1 VKTQYETDALQGDI
15 CYTRVVR
22 RIVRSQYK
30 FYLQV
35 VLDGEFPQKANRQ
48 LGKGRVGVDIGVST
62 IAMVSNDQAILKEL
76 PHSENLYKEEKASL
90 QQALDRSRRVN
101 NPNNY
106 NDDGTNKKGRH
117 KWKYSKRYNKL
128 LLQLKEL
135 QRKAKAV
142 RKYKSHCLLNELLR
156 LGDTFLIED
165 MVFKTMQERKEVEV
179 QKDDTTQIEHHKN
192 QGATIEKYAPADFID
207 MFKHKLNAANGEL
220 IKVNTY
226 KVKASQYNH
235 IDNTYI
241 KKDLTER
248 WNLLNE
254 KLIQRDLYSAYLLMH
269 VYKNK
274 INRDE
279 CIQDFDNFVK
289 LHDAMIDI
297 LKQNT
302 HNPSCMGI

>member
-1 VKTQYETDALQGDI
+1 ML
-15 CYTRVVR
+15 
-22 RIVRSQYK
+22 
-30 FYLQV
+30 
-35 VLDGEFPQKANRQ
+35 
-48 LGKGRVGVDIGVST
+48 
-62 IAMVSNDQAILKEL
+62 
-76 PHSENLYKEEKASL
+76 
-90 QQALDRSRRVN
+90 
-101 NPNNY
+101 
-106 NDDGTNKKGRH
+106 
-117 KWKYSKRYNKL
+117 
-128 LLQLKEL
+128 
-135 QRKAKAV
+135 
-142 RKYKSHCLLNELLR
+142 
-156 LGDTFLIED
+156 
-165 MVFKTMQERKEVEV
+165 
-179 QKDDTTQIEHHKN
+179 
-192 QGATIEKYAPADFID
+192 
-207 MFKHKLNAANGEL
+207 KHKLNAVNGEL